1 MAKFTVFTKKV
12 VIEIG
17 HDERQP
23 RHLVFEA
30 GDRLKIN
37 PRDFVHVDG
46 KHIVH
51 TMVIEN
57 GKFIHEDIY
66 IPRDAVTE
74 NTLKNFGITPDIAD
88 KLT

>member
-37 PRDFVHVDG
+37 PRDFVHG

-51 TMVIEN
+51 N
-57 GKFIHEDIY
+57 GDREWQVY
-66 IPRDAVTE
+66 S
-74 NTLKNFGITPDIAD
+74 
-88 KLT
+88 